1 MKRSSNVRLARFR
14 KSIPTAT
21 GVALSVSLVLS
32 GCSPAEMQETAQIY
46 SNAEECKAVYPDQP
60 QLCDQVFSSAQ
71 MDHLTTAPRFTSQA
85 ECENEFG
92 AEACQPAPEGSEG
105 NPEAGQASAE
115 SGGGSWFMP
124 MMMGYMMGNMMSGG
138 RSTRYTPVYGSRS
151 KTSPLNGKI
160 FTGNGTVV
168 GKAGD
173 RTVRTTPSAFQKPSA
188 PTRVT
193 RSGGFG
199 KMAAAKSSSSSMK
212 SKSGSRSF
220 GG

>member
-1 MKRSSNVRLARFR
+1 MKRSNNVRLARFR
-14 KSIPTAT
+14 KSIPTT
-21 GVALSVSLVLS
+21 SGVALSVSLVLS

-46 SNAEECKAVYPDQP
+46 SNVDECVAQYPDQP
-60 QLCDQVFSSAQ
+60 QLCEQIFGSAQ
-71 MDHLTTAPRFTSQA
+71 MDHLATAPRFTSQA
-85 ECENEFG
+85 DCETEFG
-92 AEACQPAPEGSEG
+92 PEACTPAPEGAQG
-105 NPEAGQASAE
+105 NPEGNQAD
-115 SGGGSWFMP
+115 GGGSWFMP
-124 MMMGYMMGNMMSGG
+124 MMMGYMMGNMLSGG
-138 RSTRYTPVYGSRS
+138 RSTKYAPVYGSRS
-151 KTSPLNGKI
+151 KTSPLRGKL

-173 RTVRTTPSAFQKPSA
+173 RTVRTSPSAFNKPSA

-199 KMAAAKSSSSSMK
+199 KMAAQKSSNSRMS